1 VKENVMRS
9 EDDRLWAVLALLA
22 RHADPI
28 GSTTVCEHLSAEGWS
43 ISEAT
48 VGRVLRRL
56 ERKGAVEKRG
66 RQGRVLTAHGRTL
79 LSDLTRTR
87 RQRTH
92 GMQLSELLNDSGY
105 RRIREVMLVRLLVE
119 GEAAALA
126 AENAPSERLET
137 LGAVVARSRS
147 HLAAGDYGTDDDNLF
162 HNTVAESAGNGV
174 LAAMVRFL
182 REAEGM
188 DVLFMSVRQEMGLQ
202 SLEDH
207 AQISD
212 AIRAGRPELAR
223 TAMRAHLQNVLDD
236 LDRFVT
242 EQRASADQ
250 PTQQQQG

>member
-1 VKENVMRS
+1 MRS
-9 EDDRLWAVLALLA
+9 EDDRLWAVLVLLA

-66 RQGRVLTAHGRTL
+66 RQGRVLTTHGRML

-119 GEAAALA
+119 GEAAGLA
-126 AENAPSERLET
+126 ADNGPPERLEA
-137 LGAVVARSRS
+137 LGAVVARSRN
-147 HLAAGDYGTDDDNLF
+147 HLADGDYDTDDDNLF
-162 HNTVAESAGNGV
+162 HNTVAEASGNGV

-188 DVLFMSVRQEMGLQ
+188 DVLFMRVRQEMGLK

-223 TAMRAHLQNVLDD
+223 AAMRAHLQNVLDD